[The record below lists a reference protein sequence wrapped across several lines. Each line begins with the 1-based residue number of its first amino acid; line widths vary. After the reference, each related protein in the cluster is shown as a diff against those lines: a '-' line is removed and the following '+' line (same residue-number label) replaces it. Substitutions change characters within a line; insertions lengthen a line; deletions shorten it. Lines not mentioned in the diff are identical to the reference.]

1 MRKKIWPIFL
11 GIVIL
16 LLLIFSI
23 PRVSSVE
30 TTPYSSD
37 DELPTEELNGQLAA
51 LQNDLTDNTSVC
63 FGQFTKIAVT
73 SPLLGETTLYVLPY
87 ATFTTYDVPSG
98 GSTPWSCSLHF
109 LVDQT
114 GSALLSKI
122 YRFQLASASV
132 QLEPGEN
139 TSDRGAYQCNDSK
152 FSQDEAHS
160 TLIFDSPS
168 MGTGIQAVYTL
179 GTTNSGTTPNQECT
193 AVCTW
198 SYTIKLTSS
207 ALQLPQTI
215 SLDRSYRTD
224 CTE

>member
-1 MRKKIWPIFL
+1 MRKKIWPFFI
-11 GIVIL
+11 GIGVL

-30 TTPYSSD
+30 TTPYRSD
-37 DELPTEELNGQLAA
+37 DELPTEELNGQVAA
-51 LQNDLTDNTSVC
+51 LQNESTDNTSVC
-63 FGQFTKIAVT
+63 FGQFTKIVVT

-114 GSALLSKI
+114 GSSLLSQI
-122 YRFQLASASV
+122 YMLQLASASV
-132 QLEPGEN
+132 QLELGEN

-168 MGTGIQAVYTL
+168 IGTGLQAVYTL
-179 GTTNSGTTPNQECT
+179 GTTRSGTTPNQECT

-198 SYTIKLTSS
+198 SYTIKLTGS